1 MTKIKT
7 KETAKATIKTLD
19 KTAIA
24 SQRMKRAYIHT
35 KDKAEH
41 SVYNEESNVE
51 EYAANKAENH
61 IHSMVDK
68 GIYYGN
74 KVGHKSYVETKGKI
88 KTAKENYKVRS
99 LMKKQSNKSIKSIE
113 KTTIDIKQP
122 LEKSIKQT
130 EKNMIKPIGKSVK
143 TAEQTF
149 KGPIKTSEHVLQT
162 TKQTSKA
169 TTTAMQR
176 ITKVSKSTGQN
187 IKRGAKVT
195 TSTVKAIIAST
206 KALITTLLAGGWI
219 AIVAI
224 LIVVMLGVALSIF
237 GGGGSSD
244 VYTPVS
250 AQVEAYDPLI
260 RQYAKEHEIPEYV
273 ELIKAVMMQESG
285 GKGTDPMQAS
295 ECGFNTKYPN
305 TPNGITNAEYSINVG
320 IQNLASCLKQAET
333 ENPVDMERI
342 KLALQGYNY
351 GNGYIGWAKTTYGG
365 YTVSNAIEFSNTK
378 AQELGWDSYGDKQ
391 YVSHVLRYYPF
402 GRAFTSGAGQ
412 AIVEIALT
420 QEGNVGGEP
429 YWSWYGFNS
438 RVEWCACFISW
449 CANEVGYIEN
459 GLIPKF
465 SGCAQGEQWF
475 KDRSQWFDKTY
486 EPQPGTIIFFD
497 WEQDGTADHVGIV
510 VKSEDNKIYTIEG
523 NSNDECKQNVYQY
536 SSNVIY
542 GYGTPGY

>member
-7 KETAKATIKTLD
+7 KETVKSTIKALD
-19 KTAIA
+19 KTAVA

-51 EYAANKAENH
+51 EYAANKAENQ
-61 IHSMVDK
+61 IHSIVDK
-68 GIYYGN
+68 GIYHGN
-74 KVGHKSYVETKGKI
+74 KIGYKSYIETKERI
-88 KTAKENYKVRS
+88 KMAKENYKVRS
-99 LMKKQSNKSIKSIE
+99 LMKKHGNKSIKSIE

-130 EKNMIKPIGKSVK
+130 EKNIIKPTGKSVK

-149 KGPIKTSEHVLQT
+149 KGSIKTSEQILHA

-169 TTTAMQR
+169 TTNVMQR
-176 ITKVSKSTGQN
+176 ITKASKLAGVN
-187 IKRGAKVT
+187 VKRGVKAT
-195 TSTVKAIIAST
+195 TSAVKAIIVST
-206 KALITTLLAGGWI
+206 KALIAALLAGGWI
-219 AIVAI
+219 VILAI
-224 LIVVMLGVALSIF
+224 LIVVMLGAALSIF

-244 VYTPVS
+244 AYTPVS

-260 RQYAKEHEIPEYV
+260 RQYAKEHDIPEYV

-285 GKGTDPMQAS
+285 GQGTDPMQAS

-305 TPNGITNAEYSINVG
+305 TPYGITNAEYSINVG

-333 ENPVDMERI
+333 ENPVDMEHI

-351 GNGYIGWAKTTYGG
+351 GNGYISWAKTNYGG

-378 AQELGWDSYGDKQ
+378 AQELGWNSYGDKQ
-391 YVSHVLRYYPF
+391 YVPHVLRYYPF
-402 GRAFTSGAGQ
+402 GRAFTTGAGQ
-412 AIVEIALT
+412 SIVEIALT
-420 QEGNVGGEP
+420 QEGNIGGEP
-429 YWSWYGFNS
+429 YWSWYGFDS

-449 CANEVGYIEN
+449 CANEVGYIDN

-465 SGCAQGEQWF
+465 SGCVQGEQWF
-475 KDRSQWFDKTY
+475 KDRNQWFDKTY

-497 WEQDGTADHVGIV
+497 WEQDGTTDHVGIV
-510 VKSEDNKIYTIEG
+510 VKFEDNKIYTIEG
-523 NSNDECKQNVYQY
+523 NSNDECKQNVYQH

-542 GYGTPGY
+542 GYGVPAY

>member
-7 KETAKATIKTLD
+7 KENAKGTIKTLD

-35 KDKAEH
+35 KDKTEH
-41 SVYNEESNVE
+41 SVYSEESNVD
-51 EYAANKAENH
+51 EYAANKTENQ
-61 IHSMVDK
+61 IHSVVDK
-68 GIYYGN
+68 GNFYGN
-74 KVGHKSYVETKGKI
+74 KIGHKSYVETKGKI

-113 KTTIDIKQP
+113 KTNIDIKQS

-130 EKNMIKPIGKSVK
+130 EKNIIKPIGKSVK
-143 TAEQTF
+143 TTEQTF
-149 KGPIKTSEHVLQT
+149 KGPIKTSEHVLQA

-176 ITKVSKSTGQN
+176 ITKVSKSAGQN

-351 GNGYIGWAKTTYGG
+351 GNGYISWAKTTYGG

-391 YVSHVLRYYPF
+391 YVSHVLCYYPF

-420 QEGNVGGEP
+420 QEGNIGGEP

-449 CANEVGYIEN
+449 CANEVGYIDN

-486 EPQPGTIIFFD
+486 EPQTGTIIFFD
-497 WEQDGTADHVGIV
+497 WEQDGTTDHVGIV
-510 VKSEDNKIYTIEG
+510 VKYEDNKIYTIEG

-536 SSNVIY
+536 SSDVIY
-542 GYGTPGY
+542 GYGVPAY

>member
-7 KETAKATIKTLD
+7 KENAKGTIKTLD
-19 KTAIA
+19 KTAVT

-41 SVYNEESNVE
+41 SVYSEESNVE
-51 EYAANKAENH
+51 EYATNKAENH
-61 IHSMVDK
+61 IHSTIDK

-74 KVGHKSYVETKGKI
+74 KIGHKSYVETKGKI
-88 KTAKENYKVRS
+88 KTAKENYKVHS

-130 EKNMIKPIGKSVK
+130 EKNIIKPIGKSVK

-149 KGPIKTSEHVLQT
+149 KGPIKTSEHVLQA

-176 ITKVSKSTGQN
+176 VTKVSKSAGQN

-244 VYTPVS
+244 AYTPVS
-250 AQVEAYDPLI
+250 AQVEAYEPLI

-351 GNGYIGWAKTTYGG
+351 GNGYISWAKTTYGG

-378 AQELGWDSYGDKQ
+378 AQELGWDIYGDKQ

-420 QEGNVGGEP
+420 QEGNIGGEP
-429 YWSWYGFNS
+429 YWS
-438 RVEWCACFISW
+438 
-449 CANEVGYIEN
+449 
-459 GLIPKF
+459 
-465 SGCAQGEQWF
+465 
-475 KDRSQWFDKTY
+475 
-486 EPQPGTIIFFD
+486 
-497 WEQDGTADHVGIV
+497 
-510 VKSEDNKIYTIEG
+510 
-523 NSNDECKQNVYQY
+523 
-536 SSNVIY
+536 
-542 GYGTPGY
+542 